1 MDSPIS
7 QWSTNTYMTLTNFQ
21 LWSFNYE
28 WYDGEVEDVFRD
40 GDRIIIQSIYD
51 FSDQYEVKQL
61 VMSFDADGNLQGMRK
76 LYLPTRNC
84 AERDKVVEAELV
96 VIADSQETI
105 AAVINGIDLT
115 AIPSFDYAGEMAILE
130 RQQAGMRTKNFVN
143 SSAVTMADTQ
153 AVIDRAIR
161 DCTLP
166 AEGGMEPGT
175 NMANAYYDKDAGMW
189 KVEFTASWDS
199 SIYQAVYMD
208 SRGIT
213 VMTTMARAVE

>member
-1 MDSPIS
+1 MDSPLS
-7 QWSTNTYMTLTNFQ
+7 QWNTNTYMDLTNFQ

-28 WYDGEVEDVFRD
+28 WYDGQVEDVFRD
-40 GDRIIIQSIYD
+40 GNNIVIQSVYD
-51 FSDQYEVKQL
+51 FSDEYEAKQL
-61 VMSFDADGNLQGMRK
+61 VLSFDSDGNLLGVRK

-84 AERDKVVEAELV
+84 AERDKVVEAELA
-96 VIADSQETI
+96 VIRDSREEI

-115 AIPSFDYAGEMAILE
+115 ATPSFDYAGEMAILE
-130 RQQAGMRTKNFVN
+130 RQQAGTRTKNFVN
-143 SSAVTMADTQ
+143 TTAVTMADTQ

-175 NMANAYYDKDAGMW
+175 NMAKAFYDSEARMW
-189 KVEFTASWDS
+189 KVEFTASWDG